1 MILYNCSKE
10 VSQEALGE
18 KTLPLL
24 LGRDP
29 SNTEKIFKKTFENL
43 LTNPKEHDIINSQQG
58 KENPKKPERNLL

>member
-1 MILYNCSKE
+1 MVYLYCSKGA
-10 VSQEALGE
+10 SQEALGE